1 MTSDQWFTF
10 AISTLGVV
18 GVLGGFIVGAYIAR
32 KARAATRA
40 YRPAQEDDPEAVWL
54 TIGLAVALL
63 VVSTLLVILWATYA
77 SQRAD
82 LDVACNGIIANLDL
96 TEWVSLCRS

>member
-1 MTSDQWFTF
+1 MTNDQWFTF

-18 GVLGGFIVGAYIAR
+18 GVLGGFIVGAYISR

-40 YRPAQEDDPEAVWL
+40 YRPEEDDPEAVWL
-54 TIGLAVALL
+54 TVGLACALL
-63 VVSTLLVILWATYA
+63 VVSTILVVLWAAYQ

-82 LDVACNGIIANLDL
+82 LDVACNGVIANLDL
-96 TEWVSLCRS
+96 TEWVNLCRK